1 MGTSD
6 QIGRT
11 MPTDQ
16 SPEPIDFY
24 PFAYA
29 LFDENLG
36 KHCWYCLD
44 DEKTHKRC
52 MGCHRAMFCDQNCQM
67 LAWKDHKFECRGIRA
82 NSGNVPNIE
91 VRLLGRIVTRHKAIA
106 KGMDRKDQNF
116 YKDRQSRRNIMDIW
130 AHTKNIEKDS
140 FAMGKFEEIFGRLI
154 RFYEPKALL
163 PKDVVFE
170 LHCRDFINRHAISD
184 KHYLREIGKG
194 LYLDLCAYDHSCRPN
209 TVYSCRSFV
218 ATLRP
223 LHANVKMLDRST
235 TSYSYIDLLCAK
247 QDRRKL
253 LKDTWYFHCQC
264 ERCADNSENILT
276 AMFCPHCPRDNAA
289 CLCPFGSSNHK
300 DEQTQLLTCPKCGTT
315 LKPEEVME
323 AIAAMRFINEIL
335 DKTDFERMGRPK
347 ALSLLEGMAIRFRHV
362 LPPTNV
368 YFCKIVQA
376 LLPHIDQSD
385 NGRLLELHLLVEPC
399 IRQCYPH
406 NHPALAFHLRNIG
419 IFAKEQNELKIAEK
433 YLTEA
438 LRMFQFV
445 MGVQHSLTTL
455 TAAILEEIIKGER
468 EKEIRREIGK
478 DEKKEEK
485 KGGKTEEEEKKT
497 EEERKEGKTEEEE
510 KKMEE
515 ERKKG
520 KTEEEEKKMEEG
532 KNEGKTEE
540 EEKKTEEEEERKKGK
555 TEEEEKK
562 MEEGKNEGKT
572 EEEEQKMEEE
582 EKTEEE
588 YGLGR
593 KQNTKDEERKDEV
606 KKEKKKEREKRKQRE
621 EEKEQKIGE
630 KRAEGGKRKGNR
642 EKEERSIEEAQNG
655 RGREWDG
662 TKIILNIVP
671 PAEEE
676 EKQQNGGENPA
687 EEKGE
692 ELINSLVRMSISKAT
707 GGEQAEET
715 QRMPMPTEGEE
726 QRIGTSVVPSS
737 RPGSGQSGAALS
749 PHYYSS
755 SDGGG
760 AKKKLKLKKGT
771 RRKRTPLPPKTTTD
785 ETEEEEEEKSE
796 ASTMEELQQHDGKE
810 GAKRKSREE
819 KHRTET
825 KVWLL
830 RAEFGLL
837 LLFSPLIP
845 ICCCWSFLFWL
856 FEQMQWKGKNDEEEC
871 LLIGEAGKGQRL
883 F

>member
-11 MPTDQ
+11 MRTDQ

-264 ERCADNSENILT
+264 ERCADDSENILT
-276 AMFCPHCPRDNAA
+276 SMFCPQCPRDNAA
-289 CLCPFGSSNHK
+289 CLCPFGPSDHK
-300 DEQTQLLTCPKCGTT
+300 DEQSQLLTCPKCGTT

-419 IFAKEQNELKIAEK
+419 IFAKEQNELQIAEK

-445 MGVQHSLTTL
+445 MGPQHSLTTL
-455 TAAILEEIIKGER
+455 TAAILEEIIKGEG
-468 EKEIRREIGK
+468 EKEIRREIGW
-478 DEKKEEK
+478 DQKK
-485 KGGKTEEEEKKT
+485 EEEEKK
-497 EEERKEGKTEEEE
+497 EGKMEEEE
-510 KKMEE
+510 KQM
-515 ERKKG
+515 
-520 KTEEEEKKMEEG
+520 
-532 KNEGKTEE
+532 
-540 EEKKTEEEEERKKGK
+540 
-555 TEEEEKK
+555 
-562 MEEGKNEGKT
+562 EGKT

-582 EKTEEE
+582 RKEEKREHEEKKMDEEKNEGKTEKGELKMEEEVKTEEE

-593 KQNTKDEERKDEV
+593 KENKKYEERKDEG
-606 KKEKKKEREKRKQRE
+606 KKEKKKEREMRKQKE
-621 EEKEQKIGE
+621 EGRGE
-630 KRAEGGKRKGNR
+630 KRGEGGKRKGNR
-642 EKEERSIEEAQNG
+642 EKEEKSIEEAQKG
-655 RGREWDG
+655 RGRECDG
-662 TKIILNIVP
+662 TKIVLNIVP

-676 EKQQNGGENPA
+676 EKQQNGGEKPA
-687 EEKGE
+687 EEKEE
-692 ELINSLVRMSISKAT
+692 ELINSLVRMSISRAT

-771 RRKRTPLPPKTTTD
+771 RRKRTPLPPKPTAD

-796 ASTMEELQQHDGKE
+796 ASTMEEVQQHGRE
-810 GAKRKSREE
+810 RTKRKSREE
-819 KHRTET
+819 EHRIESG
-825 KVWLL
+825 
-830 RAEFGLL
+830 RE
-837 LLFSPLIP
+837 
-845 ICCCWSFLFWL
+845 
-856 FEQMQWKGKNDEEEC
+856 
-871 LLIGEAGKGQRL
+871 
-883 F
+883 